1 MTTSRSLRVYQRL
14 QTILP
19 ADFRDRNGAEL
30 SQMFGEALD
39 DAKEAR
45 TPWLR
50 PWSAAIGDL
59 LQLAVTQRWYQSTER
74 RRRRSLPS
82 SALNSPSP
90 KKEPHMPRALIQDI
104 WTTLRSFRKAPAF
117 VAIAV
122 LTIGLGI
129 GATTL
134 VFSVVHGVLLEPLPY
149 QDADRIVNVWNHLVE
164 ERQNLPVVHP
174 ADFRDYQAMSE
185 SFDELAAASGSG
197 QVGLTGVL
205 TGDGPPARIDLSPV
219 THNFFSLLGIDPIL
233 GRHFVEAEEEFQGPA
248 VAILSHEIWTARFG
262 SEADIIGNTIQID
275 GRAFEVV
282 GVLPRGFKLLL
293 PEEAFLLKHSD
304 IWVPLQIDPDRMP
317 PRNWTFFTVFGRLR
331 DDVTLAQAQAEM
343 DRIAE
348 ELRATHPAHA
358 TSGMEIRLVPL
369 HQDIVKTARPTL
381 LVLFG
386 AVGFVLLIACAN
398 VAHLLLLRGTAR
410 QREIAVRSALGAS
423 RRTII
428 RQVFVESFLIA
439 VLGATFGMLLTS
451 FGLQV
456 LALLQPPNLPRL
468 AELGVSAPVW
478 GFAAAAAAFTAVVF
492 GLAPAYYASRANVTD
507 LLKEGGRSGGTV
519 GAMRVRNALVV
530 GEVAF
535 SLVLLVGTG
544 LMLRSFLALE
554 DVHPGFDADRALTF
568 GVSLPRGEYQ
578 NRAEGQAFFDEL
590 LTRLAG
596 LPGVEAAGAANKLPL
611 TGTIGLFPYAYDD
624 ATAADYTLS
633 ADMKVVTPDHFRA
646 MGTRLLAGRF
656 FNSQDTP
663 ENTLV
668 VIVDEMLAARAWPD
682 EDPIGQELLI
692 GPAQTAFTVAGVTEH
707 IRAYDLKQDVRE
719 QLYLCFSQAGARNLD
734 LIVRT
739 AGDPMD
745 LAALVRNEVWAI
757 DSNLPVNDLR
767 PLSAYVADDM
777 AEARFTL
784 MLMTA
789 FGGLAMVLAAIGVY
803 GVISYGVN
811 QRSYEFGIRLAL
823 GANPRGLVRS
833 IMLGGVRL
841 VGVSVVVGTLAALLL
856 ARSME
861 GLLFEV
867 RASDPLTYAA
877 VAAVLASVALLACYV
892 PARRTTTADP
902 VATLRTD

>member
-1 MTTSRSLRVYQRL
+1 MRLYSRLL
-14 QTILP
+14 WMLP
-19 ADFRDRNGAEL
+19 ADFRRRNGAEL
-30 SQMFGEALD
+30 ALVFGETIHE
-39 DAKEAR
+39 AKR
-45 TPWLR
+45 TQTSTVGHW
-50 PWSAAIGDL
+50 AGAILDL
-59 LQLAVTQRWYQSTER
+59 LQLSVTHRLYHFSER

-82 SALNSPSP
+82 GALNGSSPQ
-90 KKEPHMPRALIQDI
+90 KEPEMFRALLQDI
-104 WTTLRSFRKAPAF
+104 WTTMRSFRKAPAF
-117 VAIAV
+117 AAVAV

-129 GATTL
+129 GSTTL
-134 VFSVVHGVLLEPLPY
+134 VFSVVHGVLLRPLPY
-149 QDADRIVNVWNHLVE
+149 ENADRIVNIWNHLVE
-164 ERQNLPVVHP
+164 ERQDLPVVHP

-205 TGDGPPARIDLSPV
+205 TGDGPPVRIDLSPV
-219 THNFFSLLGIDPIL
+219 THNFFSLLGVDPLL

-248 VAILSHEIWTARFG
+248 VAILSYDLWNARFG
-262 SEADIIGNTIQID
+262 QDGDIIGRSVQID
-275 GRAFEVV
+275 GREFEVV
-282 GVLPRGFKLLL
+282 GVMPRGFRLLL

-304 IWVPLQIDPDRMP
+304 IWVPLQINLDRLP
-317 PRNWTFFTVFGRLR
+317 PRNWTLFTVFGRLKEK
-331 DDVTLAQAQAEM
+331 VSLAQAQAEM

-358 TSGMEIRLVPL
+358 TSGMEIRLVSL
-369 HQDIVKTARPTL
+369 HQDIVKKARPTL
-381 LVLFG
+381 WILFG

-410 QREIAVRSALGAS
+410 HRELAVRSALGAS

-439 VLGATFGMLLTS
+439 MFGAVLGLLITSGGLELLT
-451 FGLQV
+451 V
-456 LALLQPPNLPRL
+456 LQPPNLPRL
-468 AELGVSAPVW
+468 VELGVSAQVLM
-478 GFAAAAAAFTAVVF
+478 FAAAAAAFTSLVF

-507 LLKEGGRSGGTV
+507 LLKEGGRAGTTV
-519 GAMRVRNALVV
+519 GARRVRNALLV

-554 DVHPGFDADRALTF
+554 DVHPGFEADRALTF
-568 GVSLPRGEYQ
+568 GISLPRGEYSQ
-578 NRAEGQAFFDEL
+578 RAEAQAFYDEL
-590 LTRLAG
+590 FTRLAA
-596 LPGVEAAGAANKLPL
+596 LPGVEAVGAANKLPL
-611 TGTIGLFPYAYDD
+611 TGTIGLWPYAYD
-624 ATAADYTLS
+624 AETASDYTLS
-633 ADMKVVTPDHFRA
+633 ADMKTVSAGHFTA

-656 FNSQDTP
+656 FDSQDVP
-663 ENTLV
+663 GSPLV
-668 VIVDEMLAARAWPD
+668 VIVDEMLAERAWPN

-692 GPAQTAFTVAGVTEH
+692 GPNQTPFTVAGVTEH
-707 IRAYDLKQDVRE
+707 IRAYNLKEDVRE
-719 QLYLCFSQAGARNLD
+719 QLYVCLEQVGGRNMD

-745 LAALVRNEVWAI
+745 LAAAVRNEVWAI
-757 DSNLPVNDLR
+757 DDDLPVNDLR
-767 PLSAYVADDM
+767 PLAAYVTDDM

-789 FGGLAMVLAAIGVY
+789 FGGMALLLAAIGVY

-823 GANPRGLVRS
+823 GANPRELVRS

-841 VGVSVVVGTLAALLL
+841 VALSIAVGTVAALLL
-856 ARSME
+856 ARSIE

-867 RASDPLTYAA
+867 RTADPITYAA
-877 VAAVLASVALLACYV
+877 VAAVLACVALLACYV
-892 PARRTTTADP
+892 PARRTAGADP
-902 VATLRTD
+902 VSTLRTD